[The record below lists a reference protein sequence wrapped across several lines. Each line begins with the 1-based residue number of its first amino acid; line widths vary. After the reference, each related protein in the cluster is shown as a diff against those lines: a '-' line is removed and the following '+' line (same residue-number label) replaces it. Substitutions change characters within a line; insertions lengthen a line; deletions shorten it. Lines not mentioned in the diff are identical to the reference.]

1 MLIVVCKKNL
11 NYNIIMIITIYCG
24 KGIVRMSTSAVF
36 AGSER
41 CLMVAR
47 ISCKF
52 DGSEMS
58 ARGTT
63 EGGVMGRDGE

>member
-1 MLIVVCKKNL
+1 
-11 NYNIIMIITIYCG
+11 MIITIYCG